1 MPDSLVWL
9 IPLGALFGMFGSVLV
24 RLVGGGELAKA
35 PALLGLAVSAVTAL
49 WLAFI
54 HPGDAPLRIV
64 EGYQWINVGSFLVDV
79 DLRIDA
85 LALFLLAVVTGI
97 SFLVAC
103 YSVGYMHKDRGY
115 GRYFAVFSGFV
126 FSMTMLV
133 LADNLLVL
141 FAFWEGVGVCSYLL
155 IGFWYERPSAAAAA
169 TKAFLVNRIADFGL
183 LIGIL
188 LLGQVIGQVDAQGS
202 YIERFD
208 YETIFSL
215 VGVIAA
221 EHPTLLGVIGALL
234 LLGAIGK
241 SAQFP
246 LHVWLPDA
254 MEGPTPVSALIHAA
268 TMVTAGVYLLARMS
282 PLLIH
287 TPTVLM
293 TASVLGGITALLGA
307 TIALFQHDLKRVLA
321 YSTVSQLGYMFL
333 GIGCAASV
341 DLVGVA
347 VVAAMFHLFT
357 HAFFKALLFLSAGNV
372 MHAMGDVID
381 MRRFGGLRR
390 VLPFTHIAF
399 LVGAIALAG
408 IPPLAGFWSKDAILS
423 VVEKAS
429 ETGPARGLFAVLLF
443 VGFFSA
449 LLTAVYTFRA
459 YLRTFW
465 GETRLPEEAGHHAH
479 EASPIMLLP
488 IGVLAAGSI
497 LVGFLGPIG
506 WVDAYLSK
514 TPHLPAAHEHAESS
528 IVMLLSAIIGISG
541 AVIAYFTTRGTK
553 AASVESGFQ
562 RAGANRF
569 YFDEIYGA
577 LIVLPLRGLSSFLA
591 WFDRTVVNG
600 LFDLIATTPRA
611 IGAALRQTQT
621 GIMQSYALLMA
632 VGFVVLLLIIVR
644 Q

>member
-1 MPDSLVWL
+1 MPDIVWL
-9 IPLGALFGMFGSVLV
+9 IPLGALVGMLGCVLV
-24 RLVGGGELAKA
+24 RLIGGGEMAKA
-35 PALLGLAVSAVTAL
+35 PAVLGLGISAVAAL
-49 WLAFI
+49 WVAF
-54 HPGDAPLRIV
+54 GRAGGAPLEIY
-64 EGYQWINVGSFLVDV
+64 EGYRWLDVGSFFVNVDIRV
-79 DLRIDA
+79 DA
-85 LALFLLAVVTGI
+85 LALFLLVVVTGI

-115 GRYFAVFSGFV
+115 GRYFAVFCGFV

-188 LLGQVIGQVDAQGS
+188 LLGQVVGQVNANGS
-202 YIERFD
+202 FLERFD

-215 VGVIAA
+215 SNEIAA
-221 EHPTLLGVIGALL
+221 EHSTLLGIIGALL

-282 PLLIH
+282 PLLVL
-287 TPTVLM
+287 TPSVLM

-307 TIALFQHDLKRVLA
+307 LIALFQHDLKRVLA

-347 VVAAMFHLFT
+347 VMAAMFHLFT

-381 MRRFGGLRR
+381 MRRFGGLRK
-390 VLPFTHIAF
+390 VMPVTNIAF
-399 LVGAIALAG
+399 LVGAIALSG

-423 VVEKAS
+423 VVERAS
-429 ETGPARGLFAVLLF
+429 EAGPARGLYAVLLF
-443 VGFFSA
+443 VGFFTA
-449 LLTAVYTFRA
+449 LLTAIYTFRA
-459 YLRTFW
+459 YFRTFW

-479 EASPIMLLP
+479 EADTTMLLP
-488 IGVLAAGSI
+488 IAVLAVGSI
-497 LVGFLGPIG
+497 LVGFLGPAG
-506 WVDAYLSK
+506 WVDSFLGR
-514 TPHLPAAHEHAESS
+514 TPHLPEVHEHGESS
-528 IVMLLSAIIGISG
+528 IVMLLSAILGLSG
-541 AVIAYFTTRGTK
+541 AVFAYFTTPKFG
-553 AASVESGFQ
+553 AAPIDSGFK

-569 YFDEIYGA
+569 YIDEIYGA
-577 LIVLPLRGLSSFLA
+577 FVVLPLQAISSLLA
-591 WFDRTVVNG
+591 WLDRTVVNG
-600 LFDLIATTPRA
+600 LFDFIATVPRA
-611 IGAALRQTQT
+611 LGAAIRQTQS
-621 GIMQSYALLMA
+621 GIVQSYALLMA
-632 VGFVVLLLIIVR
+632 VGIVVLLITIVR

>member
-1 MPDSLVWL
+1 MPDIVWL
-9 IPLGALFGMFGSVLV
+9 IPLGALVGMLGCVLV
-24 RLVGGGELAKA
+24 RLIGGGEMAKA
-35 PALLGLAVSAVTAL
+35 PAVLGLGVSAVAAL
-49 WLAFI
+49 WVAFAR
-54 HPGDAPLRIV
+54 PGSAPLEIY
-64 EGYQWINVGSFLVDV
+64 EGYRWIDVGAFFVNVDIRV
-79 DLRIDA
+79 DA
-85 LALFLLAVVTGI
+85 LALFLLVVVTGI

-188 LLGQVIGQVDAQGS
+188 LLGHVVGQVNANGS
-202 YIERFD
+202 FLERFD

-215 VGVIAA
+215 SNEIAA
-221 EHPTLLGVIGALL
+221 EHSMLLGIIGSLL

-282 PLLIH
+282 PLLVL
-287 TPTVLM
+287 TPGVLM

-307 TIALFQHDLKRVLA
+307 LIALFQHDLKRVLA

-347 VVAAMFHLFT
+347 VMAAMFHLFT

-381 MRRFGGLRR
+381 MRRFGGLRK
-390 VLPFTHIAF
+390 VMPVTNIAF
-399 LVGAIALAG
+399 LVGAIALSG

-423 VVEKAS
+423 VVERAS
-429 ETGPARGLFAVLLF
+429 EAGPARGLYAVLLF
-443 VGFFSA
+443 VGFFTA
-449 LLTAVYTFRA
+449 LLTAIYTFRA
-459 YLRTFW
+459 YFRTFW

-479 EASPIMLLP
+479 EADTTMLLP
-488 IGVLAAGSI
+488 IAVLAIGSI
-497 LVGFLGPIG
+497 LVGFLGPAG
-506 WVDAYLSK
+506 WVDSFLSR
-514 TPHLPAAHEHAESS
+514 TPHLPEAHEHGESS
-528 IVMLLSAIIGISG
+528 IVMLLSAILGLSG
-541 AVIAYFTTRGTK
+541 AVFAYFTRPKLG
-553 AASVESGFQ
+553 AVPVDSGFK

-569 YFDEIYGA
+569 YIDEIYGA
-577 LIVLPLRGLSSFLA
+577 FVVLPLQAISSLLA
-591 WFDRTVVNG
+591 WLDRTVVNG
-600 LFDLIATTPRA
+600 LFEFIATIPRA
-611 IGAALRQTQT
+611 LGAAIRQTQS
-621 GIMQSYALLMA
+621 GIVQSYALLMA
-632 VGFVVLLLIIVR
+632 VGIVVLLITIVR

>member
-1 MPDSLVWL
+1 MPDIVWL
-9 IPLGALFGMFGSVLV
+9 IPLGALVGMLGCVLI
-24 RLVGGGELAKA
+24 RLMGGGEMAKA
-35 PALLGLAVSAVTAL
+35 PAVIGLGVSALSAL
-49 WLAFI
+49 WVAFART
-54 HPGDAPLRIV
+54 GGAPLEIY
-64 EGYQWINVGSFLVDV
+64 EGYRWIDVGSFLVNV
-79 DLRIDA
+79 DIRVDA
-85 LALFLLAVVTGI
+85 LALFLLVVVTGI

-155 IGFWYERPSAAAAA
+155 IGFWYEKPSAAAAA

-188 LLGQVIGQVDAQGS
+188 LLGHVVGQVNANGS
-202 YIERFD
+202 FLERFD

-215 VGVIAA
+215 SNEIAA
-221 EHPTLLGVIGALL
+221 EHSTLLGIIGALL

-282 PLLIH
+282 PLLVL
-287 TPTVLM
+287 TPGVLL

-307 TIALFQHDLKRVLA
+307 LIALFQHDLKRVLA

-347 VVAAMFHLFT
+347 VMAAMFHLFT

-381 MRRFGGLRR
+381 MRRFGGLRK
-390 VLPFTHIAF
+390 VLPVTNIAF
-399 LVGAIALAG
+399 LVGAIALSG

-423 VVEKAS
+423 VVERAS
-429 ETGPARGLFAVLLF
+429 EAGPARGLYAVLLF
-443 VGFFSA
+443 VGFFTA
-449 LLTAVYTFRA
+449 LLTAIYTFRA
-459 YLRTFW
+459 YFRTFW
-465 GETRLPEEAGHHAH
+465 GETRLPEEAGDHAH
-479 EASPIMLLP
+479 EADTTMLLP
-488 IGVLAAGSI
+488 IAVLAIGSI
-497 LVGFLGPIG
+497 LVGFLGPAG
-506 WVDAYLSK
+506 WVDSFLSK
-514 TPHLPAAHEHAESS
+514 TPHLPGVHEHGESS
-528 IVMLLSAIIGISG
+528 IVMLLSAILGLSG
-541 AVIAYFTTRGTK
+541 AIFAYFTTPRPG
-553 AASVESGFQ
+553 AAPFESGFK

-569 YFDEIYGA
+569 YIDEIYGA
-577 LIVLPLRGLSSFLA
+577 LVVLPLQAVSSLLA
-591 WFDRTVVNG
+591 WFDRTIVNG
-600 LFDLIATTPRA
+600 LFEIIAAIPRA
-611 IGAALRQTQT
+611 FGAAVRQTQS
-621 GIMQSYALLMA
+621 GIVQSYALLMA
-632 VGFVVLLLIIVR
+632 VGIVVLLITIVR

>member
-1 MPDSLVWL
+1 MVDLS
-9 IPLGALFGMFGSVLV
+9 GALFGMLGCIFV
-24 RLVGGGELAKA
+24 RLIGGGEGAKV
-35 PALLGLAVSAVTAL
+35 PALVGLAVSALSAF

-54 HPGDAPLRIV
+54 QPSEATLQIV
-64 EGYQWINVGSFLVDV
+64 KGYRWIEVGSFRVDV
-79 DLRIDA
+79 DLRLDA

-133 LADNLLVL
+133 MADNLLVM

-188 LLGQVIGQVDAQGS
+188 LLGHAIGNVDAKGS
-202 YIERFD
+202 FVERFD

-215 VGVIAA
+215 VDEIAA
-221 EHPTLLGVIGALL
+221 EQPILLGLIGSLL

-287 TPTVLM
+287 TPGVLL

-333 GIGCAASV
+333 GLGCAASV
-341 DLVGVA
+341 DLVGLA
-347 VVAAMFHLFT
+347 VIAAMFHLFT
-357 HAFFKALLFLSAGNV
+357 HGFFKALLFLSAGNV

-390 VLPFTHIAF
+390 ILPSTHIAF
-399 LVGAIALAG
+399 LIGAIALAG
-408 IPPLAGFWSKDAILS
+408 IPPLAGFWSKDSILA

-429 ETGPARGLFAVLLF
+429 EEGPARGLFALLLF
-443 VGFFSA
+443 VGLFTAF
-449 LLTAVYTFRA
+449 LTAVYTFRA

-465 GETRLPEEAGHHAH
+465 GATDCQKRQGIMLMRRLP
-479 EASPIMLLP
+479 
-488 IGVLAAGSI
+488 
-497 LVGFLGPIG
+497 
-506 WVDAYLSK
+506 
-514 TPHLPAAHEHAESS
+514 
-528 IVMLLSAIIGISG
+528 
-541 AVIAYFTTRGTK
+541 
-553 AASVESGFQ
+553 
-562 RAGANRF
+562 
-569 YFDEIYGA
+569 
-577 LIVLPLRGLSSFLA
+577 
-591 WFDRTVVNG
+591 
-600 LFDLIATTPRA
+600 
-611 IGAALRQTQT
+611 
-621 GIMQSYALLMA
+621 
-632 VGFVVLLLIIVR
+632 
-644 Q
+644 

>member
-1 MPDSLVWL
+1 MPDIVWL
-9 IPLGALFGMFGSVLV
+9 IPLGALVGMLGCVLV
-24 RLVGGGELAKA
+24 RLIGGGEMAKA
-35 PALLGLAVSAVTAL
+35 PAVLGLGVSAFAAL
-49 WLAFI
+49 WIAFART
-54 HPGDAPLRIV
+54 GGAPLEIY
-64 EGYQWINVGSFLVDV
+64 EGYRWISVGSFLVNV
-79 DLRIDA
+79 DIRVDS
-85 LALFLLAVVTGI
+85 LALFLLVVVTGI

-155 IGFWYERPSAAAAA
+155 IGFWYEKPSAAAAA

-188 LLGQVIGQVDAQGS
+188 LLGHVVGQVNANGS
-202 YIERFD
+202 FLERFD

-215 VGVIAA
+215 SNEIAA
-221 EHPTLLGVIGALL
+221 EHSTLLGIIGALL

-282 PLLIH
+282 PLLVL
-287 TPTVLM
+287 TPNVLM
-293 TASVLGGITALLGA
+293 TASILGGITALLGA
-307 TIALFQHDLKRVLA
+307 LIALFQHDLKRVLA

-333 GIGCAASV
+333 GIGCAASL

-347 VVAAMFHLFT
+347 VMAAMFHLFT

-381 MRRFGGLRR
+381 MRRFGGLRK
-390 VLPFTHIAF
+390 VLPVTNIAF
-399 LVGAIALAG
+399 LVGAIALSG

-423 VVEKAS
+423 VVERAS
-429 ETGPARGLFAVLLF
+429 EEGPARGLYAVLLF
-443 VGFFSA
+443 VGFFTA
-449 LLTAVYTFRA
+449 LLTAIYTFRA
-459 YLRTFW
+459 YFRTFW
-465 GETRLPEEAGHHAH
+465 GETRLPEEAGHHVH
-479 EASPIMLLP
+479 EAGTIMLLP
-488 IGVLAAGSI
+488 IAVLAIGSI
-497 LVGFLGPIG
+497 LVGFLGPAG
-506 WVDAYLSK
+506 WVDSFLSK
-514 TPHLPAAHEHAESS
+514 TPHLPEAHEHAESS
-528 IVMLLSAIIGISG
+528 IVMLLSAILGLSG
-541 AVIAYFTTRGTK
+541 ALFAYFTIPKPG
-553 AASVESGFQ
+553 AVPVESALK

-569 YFDEIYGA
+569 YIDEIYGA
-577 LIVLPLRGLSSFLA
+577 FIVLPLQAISSLLA
-591 WFDRTVVNG
+591 WFDRTIVNG
-600 LFDLIATTPRA
+600 LFEIIATVPRA
-611 IGAALRQTQT
+611 LGAAVRQTQT
-621 GIMQSYALLMA
+621 GIVQSYALLMA
-632 VGFVVLLLIIVR
+632 VGIVVLLITIVR